1 MMHISPLPLHLST
14 ETQKGFLSFF
24 LFFFFTKRVS
34 VGGNKLSYIVRDIS
48 QTGQALPC
56 LPREC

>member
-14 ETQKGFLSFF
+14 ETQKEFLSF
-24 LFFFFTKRVS
+24 FFFFTKRVS
-34 VGGNKLSYIVRDIS
+34 VGGNKLRYIVRDIS